1 MKNWTYIAYILAV
14 IMLTGCSKKM
24 IETVE
29 NDDLAKETVDPQEV
43 FGRPTTINT
52 DNQPTIVRR
61 RVPPKPRYR
70 YMEYIDSL
78 GNTVKDSMLIP
89 SEYSTDEIIT
99 SESSNQI
106 LLQPFDIP
114 PPVFQK
120 FKKMKA
126 TNIFGGAATFADLD
140 KIMVGILED
149 AGFHGKYDY
158 FKVDIQGQTGN
169 GFVIVTQ
176 FERIDKDGNYIEANR
191 WDLEVNKSAER
202 NWFGMKK
209 IGKGYFRFFAF
220 VFLDNV
226 LSSNTEQPGKN
237 EIFEKY
243 MSSKSTGLPPV
254 LGKQSVN
261 DLLNFYILTYE
272 YFQQSN
278 EVDGSYQPMEHL
290 SIEDHLQNA
299 RLSHLIHQP

>member
-1 MKNWTYIAYILAV
+1 MKNWSYIASLLAV
-14 IMLTGCSKKM
+14 IVFTSCSKKM
-24 IETVE
+24 IESVE
-29 NDDLAKETVDPQEV
+29 NDQLDNEAVNPSKV

-52 DNQPTIVRR
+52 DNYSTIVTRR
-61 RVPPKPRYR
+61 APPKPRYR

-78 GNTVKDSMLIP
+78 GNTIRDSMLIP
-89 SEYSTDEIIT
+89 SEYSTDVPINPA
-99 SESSNQI
+99 SSNQI

-126 TNIFGGAATFADLD
+126 TNVFGGAATFADLD
-140 KIMVGILED
+140 RIMVGILED
-149 AGFHGKYDY
+149 AGFQGKYDY

-176 FERIDKDGNYIEANR
+176 FERIDKNGKYMEANR

-202 NWFGMKK
+202 NWFGMRK

-243 MSSKSTGLPPV
+243 MSSKSTGLPPI
-254 LGKQSVN
+254 LGKQKVN

-278 EVDGSYQPMEHL
+278 EVDGSYQPMDHL